1 MDVQEGFIV
10 GVYNYCDRW
19 CERCPFTSRCR
30 LFADVAMHEAMSTS
44 DLKPVADA
52 PPHPSD
58 IRPPSKWLEE
68 ALADFDESKIP
79 EVPDPPPLPGRHAAI
94 VRRAK
99 QYAFGVFD
107 WLQSS
112 GFKES
117 TDVRDPMATVTHF
130 SGLIASKIH
139 RAMRGLNED
148 DGCRD
153 FPPDFEGSA
162 RVALDGIERSCSAWK
177 NLSSQGRVESAT
189 ATAFIADL
197 DWLMREIDAVVP
209 KARAFVRPGL
219 DEPDEVRKLEAIDW
233 S

>member
-1 MDVQEGFIV
+1 MEVQDGFIV

-19 CERCPFTSRCR
+19 CEICRFTSRCR
-30 LFADVAMHEAMSTS
+30 VFADVAMHEAMSTS

-52 PPHPSD
+52 PQHPSD

-79 EVPDPPPLPGRHAAI
+79 EIPDPPPLPARHAAI

-99 QYAFGVFD
+99 QYTFGTFD
-107 WLQSS
+107 WLKAS
-112 GFKES
+112 GSKDS
-117 TDVRDPMATVTHF
+117 TDVRDPLATVIHF
-130 SGLIASKIH
+130 SGLIASKTH
-139 RAMRGLNED
+139 RAMSGLNED

-162 RVALDGIERSCSAWK
+162 RVVLDGIERSISAWK
-177 NLSSQGRVESAT
+177 DLALHGKVAPAT
-189 ATAFIADL
+189 ATIFITDL
-197 DWLMREIDAVVP
+197 DWLMREIDALIP
-209 KARAFVRPGL
+209 KARAFVRPGF